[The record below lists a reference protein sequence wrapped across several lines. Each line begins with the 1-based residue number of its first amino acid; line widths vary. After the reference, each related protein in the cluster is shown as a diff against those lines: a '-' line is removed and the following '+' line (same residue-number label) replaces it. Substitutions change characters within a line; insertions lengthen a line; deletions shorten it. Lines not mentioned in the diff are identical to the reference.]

1 MRLHSNCTLE
11 HCKLALEEAKKAE
24 IYFNYQK
31 VDSKVCGFF
40 TDRSIKTILLPT
52 IQNGENILE
61 IRMPI
66 NNQSAIEWCYILGD
80 FSVNVSGT
88 AKTLGE
94 KHKLVAFSDLRTQ
107 GLPFYGA
114 NITYKLGVV
123 VPGEKGIRR
132 RLGVKIP
139 MFKGPLVSVCLDG
152 EHKGDIIYDPNYMVI
167 DDVMPGSHSLEL
179 VCYGN
184 RYNSFGPLHMQDDK
198 CIWFGPMCWYTQGD
212 KWTDGYVLKESGII
226 GKPEIVIY

>member
-11 HCKLALEEAKKAE
+11 HCKLALEEAEKAE

-94 KHKLVAFSDLRTQ
+94 KHKLVAFSDLRIQ

-114 NITYKLGVV
+114 NITYKIGV
-123 VPGEKGIRR
+123 
-132 RLGVKIP
+132 
-139 MFKGPLVSVCLDG
+139 
-152 EHKGDIIYDPNYMVI
+152 
-167 DDVMPGSHSLEL
+167 VMPGSHSLEL

-212 KWTDGYVLKESGII
+212 K
-226 GKPEIVIY
+226 